1 LVNPIAAIQRAIR
14 NAKLKAANRM
24 RDLLQ
29 KAIEVVK
36 KIMSAITTALNFD
49 ATGQISLVVDIAKDT
64 IRRVNQAIEDIADA
78 IESVLEWVFFAQQII
93 ELINWIKSLP
103 EKIKNLLLACI
114 ANFTNSLKQ
123 AVESIQSIPGQIV
136 DATVGQA
143 RLIAD
148 QFVGAVKEVEDAAKL
163 EFNNETQNY
172 PPELLWQHQQ
182 HKHWKMVQPYN
193 FSMTVQHW

>member
-1 LVNPIAAIQRAIR
+1 
-14 NAKLKAANRM
+14 
-24 RDLLQ
+24 
-29 KAIEVVK
+29 
-36 KIMSAITTALNFD
+36 
-49 ATGQISLVVDIAKDT
+49 
-64 IRRVNQAIEDIADA
+64 
-78 IESVLEWVFFAQQII
+78 
-93 ELINWIKSLP
+93 
-103 EKIKNLLLACI
+103 LLACI

-172 PPELLWQHQQ
+172 PPELLSLITDPTEDSANNLITYIGANTPNANAAFANSTGSL
-182 HKHWKMVQPYN
+182 MENSSSP
-193 FSMTVQHW
+193 